1 MIILSNCNK
10 LKLQFCIL
18 IWLIFPQVVKSQDLA
33 TFSILQKNKP
43 LLVILKDIETKC
55 DVRFSYKN
63 FSIDNKK
70 ISVILKNKSLDFIL
84 EYLSDKTNLVFN
96 KIDKRHYTIV
106 KRKILLNTTQYLDQ
120 IVVTKYLTSGIS
132 KKSAGFFTVK
142 PKKIGI
148 LAGLTEADVFE
159 SLQQLPS
166 IVSVDETAT
175 NIHVRGGNSDQ
186 NRIIF
191 DGINIYHKGH
201 LFGMISP
208 FNPNIIDK
216 ITFYNKGTNPRYG
229 ERISSVIILDTNSK
243 IHERTQLNLGLNGIN
258 FDVNTSIPIV
268 KNKLQIQTSFRRS
281 FTELIKTPTFNN
293 LTDKVFQ
300 TTKVIDSDK
309 NSFNFT
315 DYTFKMNYHPNKN
328 NKFYVSSIYINNNLN
343 FINNDVIDNIAYQD
357 AMNISNFGLSG
368 KWIKNWSSVLQ
379 QNTILSFSN
388 YHLLYTQTSVKD
400 EILETFTAFDKRN
413 RIYDTNFI
421 TELDLKISKKQNLFF
436 GYEYNFKNVSYAF
449 LQTENQNAF
458 VLDSKKNLSNTHS
471 VFGNY
476 NYSNTNFSI
485 QFGTRFNYYKEF
497 DQIKIEPRL
506 VLNQKIF
513 KNFKIQATAEIKN
526 QRIKEIDETVL
537 SDFPLENRLWQL
549 SDSEDNPII
558 NSKQF
563 SIGAVYHKKNWTIDA
578 DFYLKNVENLTA
590 LSLGYLNPNDPNFH
604 LGNQHI
610 LGMEF
615 YTKKEI
621 KSLSIWLSYTLNNIK
636 SRYENVNDYK
646 YFTSSNAIR
655 HNATIS
661 TAYKKDKLEIALA
674 WNIRSG
680 KTYTLASFDA
690 NNNFVFN
697 RINSEFLPIYH
708 RLDFS
713 STYAFKFSKKNN
725 TNAKIGFSI
734 RNIYNQ
740 KNQLS
745 KEYIGNNS
753 LNTSVRMV
761 DKFGLG
767 FTPNILFRVWF

>member
-1 MIILSNCNK
+1 MKILLNCNK
-10 LKLQFCIL
+10 IKLQFCIL
-18 IWLIFPQVVKSQDLA
+18 IWLISPQVVKSQDLA

-43 LLVILKDIETKC
+43 LLVVLKNIETKC

-63 FSIDNKK
+63 TSIDSKK
-70 ISVILKNKSLDFIL
+70 ISVAIKNKSLAFIL
-84 EYLSDKTNLVFN
+84 KYLSNKTNLVFN

-106 KRKILLNTTQYLDQ
+106 KRKNSLNTIQYLYQ
-120 IVVTKYLTSGIS
+120 IVITKYLTSGIS
-132 KKSAGFFTVK
+132 KNSSGFFIVK

-175 NIHVRGGNSDQ
+175 NIYIRGGNSDQ
-186 NRIIF
+186 NRVVF

-229 ERISSVIILDTNSK
+229 ERISSVIILNTDSK
-243 IHERTQLNLGLNGIN
+243 IHKEPQLNVGINGIN
-258 FDVNTSIPIV
+258 FDINTTVPV
-268 KNKLQIQTSFRRS
+268 LKKKMQIQTSFRRS

-293 LTDKVFQ
+293 LTNKVFQ
-300 TTKVIDSDK
+300 NTKVVNSDK
-309 NSFNFT
+309 NAFNFV
-315 DYTFKMNYHPNKN
+315 DYTFKIDYHPNKK
-328 NKFYVSSIYINNNLN
+328 NKFHISSIYINNNLN
-343 FINNDVIDNIAYQD
+343 FRNNNVTDTINYHDVMD
-357 AMNISNFGLSG
+357 ISNLGLSG
-368 KWIKNWSSVLQ
+368 KWVKNWNSVLQ
-379 QNTILSFSN
+379 QNTVLSFSN
-388 YHLLYTQTSVKD
+388 YHLSYTQTSIKD
-400 EILETFTAFDKRN
+400 EVLETFTAFDKQN
-413 RIYDTNFI
+413 KIYDTNLI
-421 TELDLKISKKQNLFF
+421 TELDLKISKNQNLFF

-449 LQTENQNAF
+449 SQTENQNVF

-476 NYSNTNFSI
+476 NYTNTNFSV
-485 QFGTRFNYYKEF
+485 QFGTRFNYYNEF

-506 VLNQKIF
+506 VVNQKVF
-513 KNFKIQATAEIKN
+513 KNFRIQATAEIKN

-537 SDFPLENRLWQL
+537 SDLPLENRLWQL
-549 SDSEDNPII
+549 SDSETNPVIH
-558 NSKQF
+558 SKQF
-563 SIGAVYHKKNWTIDA
+563 SIGTIYHKKNWTIDT

-590 LSLGYLNPNDPNFH
+590 LSFGYLNPNNPNFN

-615 YTKKEI
+615 YTKKDI
-621 KSLSIWLSYTLNNIK
+621 HNLSLWLSYTFNNIK
-636 SRYENVNDYK
+636 SRYENINDYK
-646 YFTSSNAIR
+646 YFTSSNAIK
-655 HNATIS
+655 HNATVS

-680 KTYTLASFDA
+680 KTYTLTSFDA
-690 NNNFVFN
+690 NNNFIFN
-697 RINSEFLPIYH
+697 RINSEFLPMYH

-713 STYAFKFSKKNN
+713 STYRFKFSKKNN
-725 TNAKIGFSI
+725 TNAKVGFSI

-753 LNTSVRMV
+753 LITPIRMV
-761 DKFGLG
+761 DKYGLG